1 MSFLTQPFNWELS
14 YSDSIPNLLLQHLWI
29 TFVSV
34 GLGLLIAF
42 PIALLVAR
50 YAQFYTPT
58 ISVANIIYTLPSL
71 VVMPLLIPLT
81 GLNPPTIIIP
91 LVAYSQVVLIR
102 NIVAAIRG
110 VDPALL
116 DVGTAMGMNRWQL
129 LSRVTLPQALPV
141 IIAGV
146 RIVTVTSIGIA
157 SLAPL
162 IGVHD
167 LGFYVFQGI
176 SFAYNDEIFGGAI
189 LITALA
195 LLMDAALLG
204 VERWL
209 SRGNSSRVAR
219 A

>member
-1 MSFLTQPFNWELS
+1 MSFLSDPFNWSLS
-14 YSDSIPNLLLQHLWI
+14 YNDSIPNLLLQHLWI

-50 YAQFYTPT
+50 YPRFYPPT
-58 ISVANIIYTLPSL
+58 ISVANVIYTLPSL
-71 VVMPLLIPLT
+71 VVMLLLIPLT
-81 GLNPPTIIIP
+81 GLNAPTIIIP

-116 DVGTAMGMNRWQL
+116 DVGVAMGMNRRQL
-129 LSRVTLPQALPV
+129 LGRVTLPQALPV

-146 RIVTVTSIGIA
+146 RIVTVTTIGIA
-157 SLAPL
+157 TLAPL

-176 SFAYNDEIFGGAI
+176 SFAYPDEIFAGAI
-189 LITALA
+189 LITVLA
-195 LLMDAALLG
+195 LLMDFSLLG
-204 VERWL
+204 LERWL
-209 SRGNSSRVAR
+209 SRGTSSLMTR